1 MAKQGMVLGRVSM
14 PRGIRIGT
22 GQSGSQGALRRA
34 ETLDAQD
41 VKRYGKGIL
50 SSDLP
55 DELQRLQ
62 ERLARNR

>member
-1 MAKQGMVLGRVSM
+1 
-14 PRGIRIGT
+14 
-22 GQSGSQGALRRA
+22 LRRA

-41 VKRYGKGIL
+41 VKRYGMGIL